1 MRIGIATPEYVCKTG
16 VRVPECR
23 RFEHR
28 CLDPSDRRGPHPRRR
43 EPDAGPIASYRS
55 GGRRRGPRNRGFTVA
70 AEAADTVREGH
81 AEAGHDQSGNV
92 GGRESTVPRFENPNR
107 PARQAVPPLRQARRV
122 LHALYLEAAGQPG
135 TAPRPLLPVPPRG
148 ARRFAELPRPRL
160 VGRTTAFSRGT
171 TVGQAVTSASP
182 AAASPSG
189 SSASRAGPGGPRR
202 RRQRSTKAPCSPA
215 SRRISSAETG
225 CIALAAS
232 GPTVAQAEDD
242 QTAGYR

>member
-1 MRIGIATPEYVCKTG
+1 MLCGGPRGIGIATPECVRKTG

-23 RFEHR
+23 RFERR
-28 CLDPSDRRGPHPRRR
+28 CLDPTDRRGPHPRRR

-160 VGRTTAFSRGT
+160 VGRTTAFLARNHRRAGCHECLP
-171 TVGQAVTSASP
+171 GGRIAVRVQRK
-182 AAASPSG
+182 SG
-189 SSASRAGPGGPRR
+189 RPRWSSSATPAFDEGAMLAGQSADLVGRDGVHRAGRLRPDRG
-202 RRQRSTKAPCSPA
+202 
-215 SRRISSAETG
+215 
-225 CIALAAS
+225 
-232 GPTVAQAEDD
+232 
-242 QTAGYR
+242 AG

>member
-1 MRIGIATPEYVCKTG
+1 MR
-16 VRVPECR
+16 VRLRLNDQGREAA
-23 RFEHR
+23 
-28 CLDPSDRRGPHPRRR
+28 DPD
-43 EPDAGPIASYRS
+43 
-55 GGRRRGPRNRGFTVA
+55 RGFTLA
-70 AEAADTVREGH
+70 RDAADTIGEGH

-92 GGRESTVPRFENPNR
+92 GGSTVPRFENPNR

-182 AAASPSG
+182 AAAPPAQVG
-189 SSASRAGPGGPRR
+189 PAQVVLVGDASVRR
-202 RRQRSTKAPCSPA
+202 RRHARRPVGGSRRPGRGA
-215 SRRISSAETG
+215 SRWPPPSRPWCRLRTI
-225 CIALAAS
+225 
-232 GPTVAQAEDD
+232 GPLGNGNTRH
-242 QTAGYR
+242 G